1 MKYKKRAGILRTT
14 SQSCAR
20 KSKKYGHMNSWLTLI
35 IGGLVLI
42 VGLYGQFFAIRRGAP
57 AHPEDKRAGRLILT
71 IGSTVV
77 GLWLVA
83 FSVVHL
89 LRLHAIGR
97 W

>member
-1 MKYKKRAGILRTT
+1 MA
-14 SQSCAR
+14 A
-20 KSKKYGHMNSWLTLI
+20 WLTLF
-35 IGGLVLI
+35 IGGIVLLAGI
-42 VGLYGQFFAIRRGAP
+42 CGQCFGIRRKAP
-57 AHPEDKRAGRLILT
+57 GHPADRRVGKMVVT

-89 LRLHAIGR
+89 IHLHTVGR

>member
-1 MKYKKRAGILRTT
+1 MA
-14 SQSCAR
+14 
-20 KSKKYGHMNSWLTLI
+20 WFTLI

-42 VGLYGQFFAIRRGAP
+42 VGLWGQFFGIRRGNP
-57 AHPEDKRAGRLILT
+57 TNPEDKRIGRIVLT

-83 FSVVHL
+83 FSVAHL
-89 LRLHAIGR
+89 LRLHTIGR

>member
-1 MKYKKRAGILRTT
+1 VLAMA
-14 SQSCAR
+14 
-20 KSKKYGHMNSWLTLI
+20 WFTLC
-35 IGGLVLI
+35 IGGIVLLAGLCGQCFGI
-42 VGLYGQFFAIRRGAP
+42 KRKAPGHPSDKFVG
-57 AHPEDKRAGRLILT
+57 KMVLT

-89 LRLHAIGR
+89 IHLHSVGR

>member
-1 MKYKKRAGILRTT
+1 M
-14 SQSCAR
+14 
-20 KSKKYGHMNSWLTLI
+20 
-35 IGGLVLI
+35 
-42 VGLYGQFFAIRRGAP
+42 
-57 AHPEDKRAGRLILT
+57 T

-89 LRLHAIGR
+89 IHLHTVGR

>member
-1 MKYKKRAGILRTT
+1 MA
-14 SQSCAR
+14 
-20 KSKKYGHMNSWLTLI
+20 WLTLL
-35 IGGLVLI
+35 IGGAVLLAGLCGQCFGIKSKSSTHPSDKLVGKM
-42 VGLYGQFFAIRRGAP
+42 VV
-57 AHPEDKRAGRLILT
+57 T

-89 LRLHAIGR
+89 IHLHTVGR

>member
-1 MKYKKRAGILRTT
+1 MA
-14 SQSCAR
+14 
-20 KSKKYGHMNSWLTLI
+20 WFTLG
-35 IGGLVLI
+35 IGGIVLAI
-42 VGLYGQFFAIRRGAP
+42 GLFGQFFGIGRRP
-57 AHPEDKRAGRLILT
+57 PTNPEDRRMGRIVLT

-89 LRLHAIGR
+89 LRLHTVGR

>member
-1 MKYKKRAGILRTT
+1 MA
-14 SQSCAR
+14 
-20 KSKKYGHMNSWLTLI
+20 WLTLL
-35 IGGLVLI
+35 IGGAVLI
-42 VGLYGQFFAIRRGAP
+42 VGLLGQFFGIRRGHP
-57 AHPEDKRAGRLILT
+57 AHPEDRRMGKLVVT

-89 LRLHAIGR
+89 LRLHEVGR

>member
-1 MKYKKRAGILRTT
+1 
-14 SQSCAR
+14 
-20 KSKKYGHMNSWLTLI
+20 MNSWLTLI

-42 VGLYGQFFAIRRGAP
+42 VGLYGQFFGIRRRP
-57 AHPEDKRAGRLILT
+57 PTHPEDRRMGRIVLAV
-71 IGSTVV
+71 GSTVV

-89 LRLHAIGR
+89 LHLHSVGR